1 MYDIELDLVCI
12 GDLIQEARGKL
23 ITVGILF
30 LSIFIILYS

>member
-1 MYDIELDLVCI
+1 MYDIELDRVCI

-30 LSIFIILYS
+30 LSIFVIIHS